1 MLLVQHVKDT
11 SRREFDPLLTI
22 FGPHEEAKQRGDFCF
37 VMIQSSSAYRHG
49 GQVAQVDSTL
59 AQAEI
64 PDK

>member
-1 MLLVQHVKDT
+1 MKVKHVKDT

-22 FGPHEEAKQRGDFCF
+22 YGPHDEANQRGDFCF